1 MTSANTPRL
10 EDSFLNALRESKVPI
25 FIYLTNGV
33 KLHGIIEAY
42 DSNSL
47 LLQDYVG
54 QLVFKRAIST
64 IVPQEPFEFPVNS

>member
-1 MTSANTPRL
+1 MINVDTPFL
-10 EDSFLNALRESKVPI
+10 EDSFLRALREGEVPV

-54 QLVFKRAIST
+54 QLVFKHAIST
-64 IVPQEPFEFPVNS
+64 IVPQEPFEFPVDL